1 MSRRQR
7 ANTSAA
13 NNLSLSEVMCFV
25 EKRDRRSGPVAARES
40 MLPYDGFVPPNST
53 CRSKKT
59 QRISHLQFSC
69 LKKKCVLWQARR
81 ACHAK
86 TRHHLNDF
94 HVQQPLHDFREG
106 ASAGSYYFCAAAAWG
121 GGRQNLEGGG
131 GMSGDLTVFCGAKRN
146 PHDFCQ
152 APAEQMTTS
161 LQKVS
166 TTHSKSKALHFLSL
180 NF

>member
-1 MSRRQR
+1 MI
-7 ANTSAA
+7 SAKVLPPEA
-13 NNLSLSEVMCFV
+13 TTFV
-25 EKRDRRSGPVAARES
+25 
-40 MLPYDGFVPPNST
+40 L
-53 CRSKKT
+53 
-59 QRISHLQFSC
+59 L
-69 LKKKCVLWQARR
+69 LL
-81 ACHAK
+81 
-86 TRHHLNDF
+86 
-94 HVQQPLHDFREG
+94 
-106 ASAGSYYFCAAAAWG
+106 G